1 MSIKL
6 LSRGDVAL
14 VAASTVIIIFAIAI
28 AAALQGS
35 SANSFSQV
43 ITVGP
48 IWNTDSWT
56 CTSNDDFMVFGSLRA
71 LGTGNQI
78 AIAITGVGTQSL
90 YELDSGQ
97 LETFSVGAPADNT
110 IIITRT
116 GTITGFITMQTTSDA
131 SAGCTST

>member
-1 MSIKL
+1 M
-6 LSRGDVAL
+6 AL

-28 AAALQGS
+28 AAAVQGS
-35 SANSFSQV
+35 PGNSFSQV

-56 CTSNDDFMVFGSLRA
+56 CTSDNDFMIYGSLRA
-71 LGTGNQI
+71 LGDGNQI
-78 AIAITGVGTQSL
+78 AIAITGSGTQSF

-97 LETFSVGAPADNT
+97 LETFSVGSPAGGA
-110 IIITRT
+110 IVITRT

-131 SAGCTST
+131 SASCTST

>member
-1 MSIKL
+1 M
-6 LSRGDVAL
+6 AL

-56 CTSNDDFMVFGSLRA
+56 CTSDNDFMIYGSLRA
-71 LGTGNQI
+71 LGIGNQI
-78 AIAITGVGTQSL
+78 SISITGAGTQSL
-90 YELDSGQ
+90 YELDAGQ
-97 LETFSVGAPADNT
+97 LETFSVGAPAGSD
-110 IIITRT
+110 IIISRT
-116 GTITGFITMQTTSDA
+116 GSITGFLTMQTTSDA
-131 SAGCTST
+131 TASCTST

>member
-1 MSIKL
+1 LSIKL

-28 AAALQGS
+28 AAAVQGS
-35 SANSFSQV
+35 PGTSFSQV

-56 CTSNDDFMVFGSLRA
+56 CTSDDDFMIYGSLRA
-71 LGTGNQI
+71 LGDGNQI

-97 LETFSVGAPADNT
+97 LETFSVGASADNT
-110 IIITRT
+110 IVITRT

-131 SAGCTST
+131 SAGCTAS